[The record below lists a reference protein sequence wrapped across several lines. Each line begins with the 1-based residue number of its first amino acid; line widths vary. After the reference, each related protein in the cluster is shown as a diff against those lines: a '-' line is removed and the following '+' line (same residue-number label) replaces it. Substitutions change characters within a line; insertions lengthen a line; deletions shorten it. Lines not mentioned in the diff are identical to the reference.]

1 MLHIL
6 VFQLIGGLFQLQLK
20 RLSLSLLTHAD
31 SLYFLSRR
39 DEEIRRLTEAFGRLL
54 QTEEGRN
61 QARQLIHAQANDEV
75 DANSISTGS
84 EATCDSEDWNS
95 EEWES
100 ADEAEGSFGV

>member
-1 MLHIL
+1 M
-6 VFQLIGGLFQLQLK
+6 
-20 RLSLSLLTHAD
+20 
-31 SLYFLSRR
+31 
-39 DEEIRRLTEAFGRLL
+39 TEAFGRLL

-100 ADEAEGSFGV
+100 ADEAGGSLLTLFFSLIPPDIL

>member
-1 MLHIL
+1 M
-6 VFQLIGGLFQLQLK
+6 
-20 RLSLSLLTHAD
+20 
-31 SLYFLSRR
+31 
-39 DEEIRRLTEAFGRLL
+39 TEAFGRLL

-100 ADEAEGSFGV
+100 ADEAEGSFGALVVHDPVEYNSIHCPPFPSYSIF